1 MSILNTIIS
10 PKDVR
15 RLGVEQLNI
24 LSSEIR
30 NLIVD
35 TVKIRGGHLSSNLGV
50 VELIVSLVHSFDFTS
65 DKIVFD
71 VGHQSYAYK
80 ILTGRREVFSS
91 LRKKGGVSGFPDG
104 EESEFDHFN
113 TGHAGTA
120 LSACLG
126 FAKARDLLKKN
137 NYVLSFIGD
146 GGITNGT
153 CLEGLFSSDNKPKR
167 FIVILND
174 NKMSISPQENIL
186 CKLIE
191 SNKIDLKGLGF
202 SYVKVDNG
210 NDIPSLLQNIERAKV
225 ESENTA
231 VLLHVITKKGSG
243 YKCAEERAD
252 LYHGVSANFDFTN
265 GDMPVALGEKL
276 LSLIEKDKKVIAVTA
291 GMADGTG
298 LSVIKEK
305 FPENFFDAG
314 IQEGFAVTYS
324 AGLVKA
330 GLKPIVCI
338 YSTFMQ
344 RAYDNILHDVCL
356 QNLPV
361 IFCLDRAGLVGSD
374 GKTHQGIY
382 DISYLSHLP
391 NLTILAPN
399 SDLELKDALDYAL
412 SINSPVVIRYP
423 KNSLRID
430 FKPIKANP
438 WLKTVSGGRANVIAV
453 GPRALKV
460 ATEVSKKLDGV
471 GVISARQILPLD
483 SKVLDD
489 IASLPIVTIEENCFN
504 GGFGSLV
511 GGYLA
516 DKQIPFTLLRFGVDS
531 SVKHATIEEQFIE
544 QGITD
549 TAIIKKL
556 EKVLPKG

>member
-1 MSILNTIIS
+1 MSILNTIIC
-10 PKDVR
+10 PKDVKC
-15 RLGVEQLNI
+15 LGVEQLNI
-24 LSSEIR
+24 LSQDIR
-30 NLIVD
+30 RLIID
-35 TVKIRGGHLSSNLGV
+35 SVKTCGGHLSSNLGV
-50 VELIVSLVHSFDFTS
+50 VELVVSLFHTFDFER

-71 VGHQSYAYK
+71 IGHQSYAYK
-80 ILTGRREVFSS
+80 ILTGRREAFSS
-91 LRKKGGVSGFPDG
+91 LRKKGGISGFPDG
-104 EESEFDHFN
+104 EESGFDHFD

-120 LSACLG
+120 LSACLA
-126 FAKARDLLKKN
+126 FAKARDLFNEN

-146 GGITNGT
+146 AGITNGT
-153 CLEGLFSSDNKPKR
+153 CLEGLFSSDSKPKR
-167 FIVILND
+167 FIIILND
-174 NKMSISPQENIL
+174 NKMSISPHENTL

-191 SNKIDLKGLGF
+191 DKKIDLSGLGF
-202 SYVKVDNG
+202 TYIKAENG
-210 NDIPSLLQNIERAKV
+210 NDIPSLLQHINRAKE
-225 ESENTA
+225 ESENNA
-231 VLLHVITKKGSG
+231 VLLHVVTKKGNG
-243 YKCAEERAD
+243 HKGAEERAD

-265 GDMPVALGEKL
+265 GDMPIALGEKL
-276 LSLIEKDKKVIAVTA
+276 VSLIENDNKVVAVTA

-298 LSVIKEK
+298 LSIIKEK
-305 FPENFFDAG
+305 FPDNFFDAG

-324 AGLVKA
+324 AGLAKA

-344 RAYDNILHDVCL
+344 RAYDNVLHDVCL

-399 SDLELKDALDYAL
+399 SNLELKDALDYAL
-412 SINSPVVIRYP
+412 SIKSPVVIRYP
-423 KNSLRID
+423 KNSLSTT
-430 FKPIKANP
+430 FKPIKDNL

-460 ATEVSKKLDGV
+460 ATKVSEKLDGV
-471 GVISARQILPLD
+471 GVISARQVLPLD
-483 SKVLDD
+483 TKTLDE
-489 IASLPIVTIEENCFN
+489 IANLPIVTIEENCLN

-516 DKQIPFTLLRFGVDS
+516 DKQIPFTLLRVGVS
-531 SVKHATIEEQFIE
+531 TSVKHATIEEQFIE

-549 TAIIKKL
+549 TAIIEKL